1 MSITKAD
8 LVNLL
13 NQKLGLPKKD
23 CIQIVENFF
32 SEISDALAK
41 GEEVKLP
48 GLGNFSTSYKKS
60 RPGRNPKT
68 GVEVPITE
76 RNVVTFNSSNV
87 LKSSFK

>member
-32 SEISDALAK
+32 SEISEALAK
-41 GEEVKLP
+41 GEEVKHSSD
-48 GLGNFSTSYKKS
+48 GL
-60 RPGRNPKT
+60 
-68 GVEVPITE
+68 
-76 RNVVTFNSSNV
+76 NSN
-87 LKSSFK
+87 

>member
-8 LVNLL
+8 LVNLQ

-32 SEISDALAK
+32 SEISEALAK

-48 GLGNFSTSYKKS
+48 GLGNFSVVHKKS
-60 RPGRNPKT
+60 RPGRNPRT
-68 GVEVPITE
+68 GEAHTISE
-76 RNVVTFNSSNV
+76 RNVV
-87 LKSSFK
+87 SFKAGRKLRKSL

>member
-32 SEISDALAK
+32 SEISEALAK

-48 GLGNFSTSYKKS
+48 GLGNFSVIHKKS
-60 RPGRNPKT
+60 RPGRNPRT
-68 GVEVPITE
+68 GEAHIISE
-76 RNVVTFNSSNV
+76 RNVV
-87 LKSSFK
+87 SFKAGRKLRKSL